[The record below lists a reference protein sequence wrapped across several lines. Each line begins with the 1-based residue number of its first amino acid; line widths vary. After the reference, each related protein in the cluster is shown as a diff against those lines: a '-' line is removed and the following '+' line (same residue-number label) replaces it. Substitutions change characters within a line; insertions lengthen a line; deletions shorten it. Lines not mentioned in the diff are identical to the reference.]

1 MGPMA
6 VEVLDN
12 PVWTSMRESHPAL
25 ADVASLDGGAAGA
38 YQPDVAPFGA
48 VEDQDNPA
56 CWAALAALLDGRT
69 TALVLD
75 DPSSVP
81 GGWEIVLAIPGVQ
94 MDGSALEVA
103 PDRAAVPLTGANVP
117 EMLALVERA
126 RPGPFLPRTVEMG
139 NYLGLRADDGA
150 LIAMAGERL
159 HPTGWTEIS
168 AVCTDAAY
176 RARGLGTRL
185 VRAVAAGIRARGE
198 VPFLHAA
205 AENVNAIRL
214 YESLGFTVRRKCFF
228 TIVKKG

>member
-1 MGPMA
+1 MA
-6 VEVLDN
+6 VGVLDN
-12 PVWTSMRESHPAL
+12 PVWSSMRDAHTTL
-25 ADVASLDGGAAGA
+25 ADVGSVDGGGAGV
-38 YQPDVAPFGA
+38 YRPDVAPFGA
-48 VEDQDNPA
+48 VEDPDNPA
-56 CWAALAALLDGRT
+56 CWSALAALLDGRT
-69 TALVLD
+69 TALVLG
-75 DPSSVP
+75 DPAVVP
-81 GGWEIVLAIPGVQ
+81 GGWEVAMEIPGVQ

-103 PDRAAVPLTGANVP
+103 EDGEAVRLTGADVP

-139 NYLGLRADDGA
+139 NYLGIRDDGGV

-198 VPFLHAA
+198 VPFLHAS

-214 YESLGFTVRRKCFF
+214 YESLGFTLRRKCSF
-228 TIVKKG
+228 TIVKKS